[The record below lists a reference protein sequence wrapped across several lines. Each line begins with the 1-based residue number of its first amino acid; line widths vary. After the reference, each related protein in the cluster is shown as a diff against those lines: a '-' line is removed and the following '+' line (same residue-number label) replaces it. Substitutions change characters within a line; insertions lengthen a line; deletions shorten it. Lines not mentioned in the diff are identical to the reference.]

1 MKESAPTRARDLVE
15 NFAAHGNYHFTSA
28 EVKAALG
35 VSSAAAKQAL
45 RRMSIKGLV
54 ASPAR
59 GFYVMVP
66 PEYRRIGCLPPDQF
80 IPDLMA
86 HWNLPYYVGL
96 LSAAQY
102 YGAAHHRPQHFQ
114 VVLAKNR
121 PPVLCGSVMVMFV
134 ARGDMAAVP
143 TQDFN
148 TLRGTV
154 RASTAEATAVDLV
167 GYAHRAGG
175 IDRVAGLLM
184 ELAEVL
190 DADRLVD
197 AAMRSSVLWAQRLG
211 YLLEHVGAADT
222 AAPLKEY
229 VRERAPNYTRL
240 VPALDAHKT
249 NRSRDW
255 RLHVNARVEPD
266 A

>member
-167 GYAHRAGG
+167 GYAHRAGRDRPGSGPADGACRSVGRGSARRCRNALLRPMGTKVGVSAGTRRGRGQSSPTQG
-175 IDRVAGLLM
+175 IRQGEGSELHKAG
-184 ELAEVL
+184 AC
-190 DADRLVD
+190 
-197 AAMRSSVLWAQRLG
+197 S
-211 YLLEHVGAADT
+211 
-222 AAPLKEY
+222 
-229 VRERAPNYTRL
+229 
-240 VPALDAHKT
+240 
-249 NRSRDW
+249 
-255 RLHVNARVEPD
+255 
-266 A
+266 